1 MSRSTSS
8 RLWSMVGAS
17 SPALLAV
24 SHACECVNR
33 IKNEMR
39 EIRTIRT
46 IRTINTVKTIK
57 TIMTPLALS
66 HV

>member
-1 MSRSTSS
+1 
-8 RLWSMVGAS
+8 MVGAS